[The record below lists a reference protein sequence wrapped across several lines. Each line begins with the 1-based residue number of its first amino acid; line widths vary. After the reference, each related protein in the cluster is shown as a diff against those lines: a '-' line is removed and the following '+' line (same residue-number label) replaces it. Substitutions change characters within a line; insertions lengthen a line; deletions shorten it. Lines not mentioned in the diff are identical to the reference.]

1 MNTAYAFKI
10 GPLNF
15 ILNIQ
20 QSTIGYSYPRVFV
33 MFPDDSYI
41 NIDWTLG
48 HIFGMTEM
56 DWMSWIDG
64 TEIRVDDIRVI
75 RDKCH
80 ECGFNWDKLE
90 EIIFKMYEENK

>member
-1 MNTAYAFKI
+1 MNTAYVFKI

-41 NIDWTLG
+41 NIDLTLG
-48 HIFGMTEM
+48 HIFGMTES

-64 TEIRVDDIRVI
+64 TEIRVDDIQVI

-80 ECGFNWDKLE
+80 ECCFDWDKLE